1 MMRRLGQTQEL
12 RNMPENLA
20 GKVWD
25 HVGIP
30 GTVIPELLHSTTLL
44 VSLWKGRGRHDQVHK
59 TLLTTSMVT
68 EVGVLAVKTK
78 PRFFTP
84 FTKAASSVNKK
95 SVLTEIEQIH

>member
-25 HVGIP
+25 HMGIP
-30 GTVIPELLHSTTLL
+30 GTVIPELLHSATLL

-78 PRFFTP
+78 PRFFIP